1 MVLTFILDGEVPAK
15 KNSKVLN
22 TKTCRIFP
30 NKTYRIWHDAALVQ
44 LLSQWDKIAVSGP
57 CTINVSFT
65 HGDKRRRDSDNG
77 LSSVLDLIVDAG
89 IISDDNWR
97 VVPQITVKNDYQKGN
112 AKAVIKITGEQKS
125 IGKLQATMAV

>member
-1 MVLTFILDGEVPAK
+1 MIMLTFILNGEVPAK

-30 NKTYRIWHDAALVQ
+30 NKTYRIWHDTTLIQ

-57 CTINVSFT
+57 CAIDVAFT
-65 HGDKRRRDSDNG
+65 HGDLRRRDSDNG

-89 IISDDNWR
+89 IIPDDNWR

-112 AKAVIKITGEQKS
+112 AKVVIKI
-125 IGKLQATMAV
+125 IGK